1 MSAIP
6 VSQIIFYCTS
16 VLLIVSAVLVIVSR
30 HAVRAAL
37 FLVLTFF
44 CSSILWMLIQ
54 AEFLSLVLI
63 FVYVGAVMT
72 LFLFVVMMI
81 NLDLESLKEGFIRYL
96 PFAVIVLLLFVLTM
110 GFALTSPITFTHQT
124 GIALYPSGHNNTRL
138 LGELLY
144 TKYLYAF
151 ELAGFILLVAIVAS
165 ISLAFHGRQADVKTQ
180 NVKKQL
186 TASKKDRLKIIKV

>member
-1 MSAIP
+1 MLFKRP
-6 VSQIIFYCTS
+6 Y
-16 VLLIVSAVLVIVSR
+16 
-30 HAVRAAL
+30 
-37 FLVLTFF
+37 FLVLAFF

-81 NLDLESLKEGFIRYL
+81 NLDLESLKEGFVRYL
-96 PFAVIVLLLFVLTM
+96 PYAIIVLMLFLITM
-110 GFALTSPITFTHQT
+110 GFALTTPATFTHQT
-124 GIALYPSGHNNTRL
+124 HITLFSSSHNNTRL

-151 ELAGFILLVAIVAS
+151 ELTGLILLVAIVAS
-165 ISLAFHGRQADVKTQ
+165 ISLAFHGPQADVKTQ
-180 NVKKQL
+180 KIRKQL
-186 TASKKDRLKIIKV
+186 AASKKDRLKIIKM